1 MMPETTKVIS
11 KTMLE
16 QYRTRCD
23 RENEKKSGETNEVC
37 AEMLRECVCMFFDL
51 VKFDLRVK
59 PGRPHSKH

>member
-1 MMPETTKVIS
+1 
-11 KTMLE
+11 MLE

-23 RENEKKSGETNEVC
+23 RKNEKKSGETNEVC

-51 VKFDLRVK
+51 VKFDSRVK